1 MLDRIPFSIVILV
14 SGMGSFDKGS
24 RVRIDIPDESDAD
37 HELHGEHGTVIEV
50 IRDDASDVTGR
61 DQDDD
66 LYRID
71 LDSVERTVDVRA
83 RDIRPPIED

>member
-1 MLDRIPFSIVILV
+1 
-14 SGMGSFDKGS
+14 MGSFDKGS